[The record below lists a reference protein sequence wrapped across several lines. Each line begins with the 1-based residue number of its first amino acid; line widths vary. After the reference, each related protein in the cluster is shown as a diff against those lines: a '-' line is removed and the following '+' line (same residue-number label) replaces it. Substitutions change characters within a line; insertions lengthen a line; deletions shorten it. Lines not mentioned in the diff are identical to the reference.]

1 MSRGTPDGTLRAVIA
16 LSVRTPPDYVDA
28 PEFEYL
34 VSWVRS
40 RLEAVAGPVTEAAPD
55 RPEAL
60 AAASREAPLLVL
72 DCRTLLG
79 ERSLERMLDALRS
92 GARAVAPA
100 RLADTRLPAE
110 HPVYTLRGFERLEDL
125 ALAAEDDQATEG
137 SHPSP
142 PLPALLLDRGVLA
155 EPAGAA
161 ALLDA
166 PGRTLPGVEPRTA
179 GLCHAFVDYYG
190 QPREDVLPLLPEGCR
205 DVLEVGCGR
214 GATGRL
220 IQERTG
226 ARVTGVELNPVVAQA
241 AAEVL
246 HRVCPGDVIRVA
258 EELAG
263 SASFDALVAFEL
275 FEHLTEQG
283 AFLEAARSLVRPG
296 GRIVLSVPNV
306 GHYSVVEDL
315 LAGRW
320 DYLPIG
326 LLCFTH
332 FRFFTR
338 RTLEDWLRRFG
349 FSRFE
354 LVAQRTEL
362 PTRFSGGRLGEVL
375 GFEVDGESLATKGF
389 YVLIENV

>member
-1 MSRGTPDGTLRAVIA
+1 MIA
-16 LSVRTPPDYVDA
+16 LCVRTPSDYLDA

-40 RLEAVAGPVTEAAPD
+40 RVEAVAGPEEAVEMVEPE

-60 AAASREAPLLVL
+60 ARASSEGRLLVL

-79 ERSLERMLDALRS
+79 RRSLERMLEAVGS
-92 GARAVAPA
+92 GARAVVPT
-100 RLADTRLPAE
+100 RLADTGLPAE
-110 HPVYTLRGFERLEDL
+110 HPVYTLRGFERLEEL
-125 ALAAEDDQATEG
+125 ALARDETRERVAGERAPW
-137 SHPSP
+137 SA
-142 PLPALLLDRGVLA
+142 PLPALLLGPGVLGA
-155 EPAGAA
+155 VEEPVTAARLLDEPA
-161 ALLDA
+161 
-166 PGRTLPGVEPRTA
+166 RVLPGLEPEAA

-190 QPREDVLPLLPEGCR
+190 QAREDVLPLLPEGCR

-226 ARVTGVELNPVVAQA
+226 ARVTGVELNPVVARA

-258 EELAG
+258 AELAG
-263 SASFDALVAFEL
+263 SVEFDALVAFEL

-362 PTRFSGGRLGEVL
+362 PERWVGRELGEAL

>member
-1 MSRGTPDGTLRAVIA
+1 MIA
-16 LSVRTPPDYVDA
+16 LSVRTPSDYRDA
-28 PEFEYL
+28 PEFDYL

-40 RLEAVAGPVTEAAPD
+40 RVEAVAGPVTEVAPD

-60 AAASREAPLLVL
+60 LRASSEGPLLVL

-79 ERSLERMLDALRS
+79 ERSLRAMLRAITE
-92 GARAVAPA
+92 GTRAVVPT
-100 RLADTRLPAE
+100 RLAETGLPAE

-125 ALAAEDDQATEG
+125 ALDRGPEGIGASAPSAAGRT
-137 SHPSP
+137 
-142 PLPALLLDRGVLA
+142 PLPALLLARGALSAPVA
-155 EPAGAA
+155 AG
-161 ALLDA
+161 ALLDGPA
-166 PGRTLPGVEPRTA
+166 RHLPDLSPEPV

-190 QPREDVLPLLPEGCR
+190 QPREDVLPLLPEGCGE
-205 DVLEVGCGR
+205 VLEVGCGR

-241 AAEVL
+241 AAQVL
-246 HRVCPGDVIRVA
+246 HRVIPGDVIRVA

-263 SASFDALVAFEL
+263 ETRFDALVAFEL
-275 FEHLTEQG
+275 FEHLTEQE

-338 RTLEDWLRRFG
+338 RTLDDWLQRCG

-362 PTRFSGGRLGEVL
+362 PERWVGRDLGEAL
-375 GFEVDGESLATKGF
+375 GLEVDQESLATKGF
-389 YVLIENV
+389 YVLAENA